1 MNTLVVSFRNVFR
14 NSRRSLMTV
23 LAISVGAIS
32 VVLFGGFVSAIL
44 FGLQTNIVQKSGHLH
59 VYRQGYMDFGAG
71 SPADYGIPGY
81 RAVMAAISADPEL
94 AGRVRVITP
103 RLTLFGIAGNFAE
116 NTSKT
121 FLGMGMVPSD
131 RDRMATWD
139 DYGLMRDA
147 ARKSVASGLSDG
159 DVEGGQIGIGLA
171 RILRLCGALKIADC
185 PEAPRRETGIA
196 SAEAEDFATLAAQE
210 NTGADGATRDGR
222 PGIDLLAATAGGAP
236 NVVRLAVNKAEGQGV
251 REIDEVYVGMHLSL
265 AQRLVYG
272 KGEPQVTAIMLQ
284 LDHTADMAAVRKR
297 LNALIAE
304 RGWDLEVRDFA
315 ELAPMYNQVIGMFS
329 AIFTFIAILMGVIV
343 LFTVVNTMTMAVVER
358 TNEIGTLRA
367 LGMRR
372 SGVRRLFLTEGWILG
387 LIGATVGVGSG
398 VGIALLINGAGLH
411 WTPPSNVDPIPLSIE
426 VLRNP
431 ALLAGCWI
439 GLVLVATLSSLM
451 PANKAARMTVV
462 DALRHI

>member
-1 MNTLVVSFRNVFR
+1 
-14 NSRRSLMTV
+14 
-23 LAISVGAIS
+23 
-32 VVLFGGFVSAIL
+32 
-44 FGLQTNIVQKSGHLH
+44 
-59 VYRQGYMDFGAG
+59 
-71 SPADYGIPGY
+71 
-81 RAVMAAISADPEL
+81 
-94 AGRVRVITP
+94 
-103 RLTLFGIAGNFAE
+103 
-116 NTSKT
+116 
-121 FLGMGMVPSD
+121 
-131 RDRMATWD
+131 
-139 DYGLMRDA
+139 
-147 ARKSVASGLSDG
+147 
-159 DVEGGQIGIGLA
+159 
-171 RILRLCGALKIADC
+171 
-185 PEAPRRETGIA
+185 
-196 SAEAEDFATLAAQE
+196 
-210 NTGADGATRDGR
+210 
-222 PGIDLLAATAGGAP
+222 
-236 NVVRLAVNKAEGQGV
+236 
-251 REIDEVYVGMHLSL
+251 MHLSL

>member
-1 MNTLVVSFRNVFR
+1 
-14 NSRRSLMTV
+14 
-23 LAISVGAIS
+23 
-32 VVLFGGFVSAIL
+32 
-44 FGLQTNIVQKSGHLH
+44 
-59 VYRQGYMDFGAG
+59 
-71 SPADYGIPGY
+71 
-81 RAVMAAISADPEL
+81 
-94 AGRVRVITP
+94 
-103 RLTLFGIAGNFAE
+103 
-116 NTSKT
+116 
-121 FLGMGMVPSD
+121 
-131 RDRMATWD
+131 
-139 DYGLMRDA
+139 
-147 ARKSVASGLSDG
+147 
-159 DVEGGQIGIGLA
+159 
-171 RILRLCGALKIADC
+171 
-185 PEAPRRETGIA
+185 
-196 SAEAEDFATLAAQE
+196 
-210 NTGADGATRDGR
+210 
-222 PGIDLLAATAGGAP
+222 
-236 NVVRLAVNKAEGQGV
+236 
-251 REIDEVYVGMHLSL
+251 
-265 AQRLVYG
+265 
-272 KGEPQVTAIMLQ
+272 MLQ

-387 LIGATVGVGSG
+387 LIGATVGVG
-398 VGIALLINGAGLH
+398 IALLINGAGLH

>member
-14 NSRRSLMTV
+14 NGRRSLMTV

-32 VVLFGGFVSAIL
+32 VLLFGGFVSAIL

-222 PGIDLLAATAGGAP
+222 PG
-236 NVVRLAVNKAEGQGV
+236 VRPMSYGLPSTRPKARACAKSTRSMSACISASPSGW
-251 REIDEVYVGMHLSL
+251 S
-265 AQRLVYG
+265 
-272 KGEPQVTAIMLQ
+272 
-284 LDHTADMAAVRKR
+284 MAKA
-297 LNALIAE
+297 
-304 RGWDLEVRDFA
+304 
-315 ELAPMYNQVIGMFS
+315 S
-329 AIFTFIAILMGVIV
+329 
-343 LFTVVNTMTMAVVER
+343 
-358 TNEIGTLRA
+358 
-367 LGMRR
+367 RR
-372 SGVRRLFLTEGWILG
+372 SRRSCCNWITPR
-387 LIGATVGVGSG
+387 IWRRSA
-398 VGIALLINGAGLH
+398 NG
-411 WTPPSNVDPIPLSIE
+411 
-426 VLRNP
+426 
-431 ALLAGCWI
+431 
-439 GLVLVATLSSLM
+439 
-451 PANKAARMTVV
+451 
-462 DALRHI
+462 